1 MNAKQHE
8 ILLEKYTAMGGDARL
23 AHSVKNFTLRNY
35 AKLKYEL
42 SKIEKR
48 QSNIPAEEPPSEKK
62 EPPKHKIGFKDFISD
77 YPAQLHPT
85 YRKRLE
91 VWLSLCSLKIQLNE
105 IPPRQEEK
113 AFALQYQIYLLFKE
127 MDRLEHILKHYR
139 QYKRIMPTET
149 KKDFSEKTELE
160 LYKQQNN
167 LRSLITRREQTIA
180 KMQAEI
186 FSDGEPTPKQLHL
199 LNLKK
204 EQLQQKI
211 NELIEIEKRLEL
223 G

>member
-8 ILLEKYTAMGGDARL
+8 ILLEKYTALGGDARIIN
-23 AHSVKNFTLRNY
+23 AVKNFSLKNY
-35 AKLKYEL
+35 AKLKYEY
-42 SKIEKR
+42 SKIENKTT
-48 QSNIPAEEPPSEKK
+48 APPPET
-62 EPPKHKIGFKDFISD
+62 PPKEATPPPQKIGFKDFISD

-91 VWLSLCSLKIQLNE
+91 VWLSLCSLKIQFNE

-160 LYKQQNN
+160 LYKQRNN

-186 FSDGEPTPKQLHL
+186 FSDREPTPKQLHL

-211 NELIEIEKRLEL
+211 NELIEIEKRLVQ

>member
-8 ILLEKYTAMGGDARL
+8 ILLEKYTALGGDARIIN
-23 AHSVKNFTLRNY
+23 AVKNFSLKNY
-35 AKLKYEL
+35 AKLKYEY
-42 SKIEKR
+42 SKIENKTT
-48 QSNIPAEEPPSEKK
+48 APPPET
-62 EPPKHKIGFKDFISD
+62 PPKEATPPPQKIGFKDFISD

-160 LYKQQNN
+160 LYKQRNN

-211 NELIEIEKRLEL
+211 NELIEIEKRLVQ